1 MNIHLAL
8 KRAGIWAAAG
18 AMLLSLTACQES
30 SATNE
35 PAHSAPV
42 NSGSQPTILQS
53 EEWEPYFVGRT
64 DENPSGELMFYL
76 PSGWGVTENQNGTVI
91 ATAPSF
97 NANFVFGY
105 SEGTR
110 VAAFTEKEL
119 TALLTQGENAAAQ
132 DGFELLNYTLLPTNG
147 PDAMRCEY
155 TYMAGAS
162 KIHAMSFFVGGMLH
176 TERTYSLTYTFLTD
190 AYVPNFDVTAYT
202 LLEFR

>member
-1 MNIHLAL
+1 MNIHRVL
-8 KRAGIWAAAG
+8 KKTGVWAAAG
-18 AMLLSLTACQES
+18 AILLSLTACQQNAAS
-30 SATNE
+30 NE
-35 PAHSAPV
+35 PDDSAPV
-42 NSGSQPTILQS
+42 STGSQPTILQS
-53 EEWEPYFVGRT
+53 EEWEPYFVGST
-64 DENPSGELMFYL
+64 EEDPTGELMFYL
-76 PSGWGVTENQNGTVI
+76 PSGWGATENENGTVI

-119 TALLTQGENAAAQ
+119 TALLTQGENAVAQ
-132 DGFELLNYTLLPTNG
+132 EGFELLNYTLLPTNG

-155 TYMAGAS
+155 TYTAGAA
-162 KIHAMSFFVGGMLH
+162 KVHAMSFFVGGMLH